1 MSTHNLRA
9 PGSDKPLWWRVL
21 SRKDVIAGLFFMAI
35 AVLGL
40 WVSRNYPIGTA
51 LRMST
56 GYVPR
61 LLCWILLLI
70 GAGLYLTRNNKQETQ
85 ESPDSAFVPDLDPDA
100 STQEAKESDPPEGIR
115 IPGYPSITIPA
126 DTKEVTVNLMNPEGN
141 PCYFTFTLV
150 LKDTDETIYQS
161 KMVEP
166 GKAITQITLSKELS
180 AGEYPAI
187 LKISTAALDDGRAM
201 NGANV
206 ETVLKVQ

>member
-1 MSTHNLRA
+1 MNNNR
-9 PGSDKPLWWRVL
+9 
-21 SRKDVIAGLFFMAI
+21 RKIGIGI
-35 AVLGL
+35 AVC
-40 WVSRNYPIGTA
+40 A
-51 LRMST
+51 
-56 GYVPR
+56 
-61 LLCWILLLI
+61 CILLL
-70 GAGLYLTRNNKQETQ
+70 GAGLYLMRNNKQETQ

-100 STQEAKESDPPEGIR
+100 STQEAEESDPPEGIR

-180 AGEYPAI
+180 AGEYHAI

>member
-1 MSTHNLRA
+1 MRMHPADR
-9 PGSDKPLWWRVL
+9 
-21 SRKDVIAGLFFMAI
+21 SRSVSYEKQQTGNTGISGFGLCA
-35 AVLGL
+35 
-40 WVSRNYPIGTA
+40 
-51 LRMST
+51 
-56 GYVPR
+56 
-61 LLCWILLLI
+61 
-70 GAGLYLTRNNKQETQ
+70 
-85 ESPDSAFVPDLDPDA
+85 DLDPDA
-100 STQEAKESDPPEGIR
+100 STQEAEESDPPEGIR

-126 DTKEVTVNLMNPEGN
+126 DTKDVTVNLMNPEGN

-206 ETVLKVQ
+206 ETVLNVQ

>member
-1 MSTHNLRA
+1 MMAGGIFVVVIVAVVVYFLVRQDS
-9 PGSDKPLWWRVL
+9 
-21 SRKDVIAGLFFMAI
+21 KD
-35 AVLGL
+35 
-40 WVSRNYPIGTA
+40 P
-51 LRMST
+51 
-56 GYVPR
+56 
-61 LLCWILLLI
+61 
-70 GAGLYLTRNNKQETQ
+70 
-85 ESPDSAFVPDLDPDA
+85 AFSPDLDENAIVKTDGI
-100 STQEAKESDPPEGIR
+100 KEKPEVIR
-115 IPGYPSITIPA
+115 IPGYPRITISA
-126 DTKEVTVNLMNPEGN
+126 DTKDVTMNLQNPEGN

-206 ETVLKVQ
+206 ETVLNVQ

>member
-1 MSTHNLRA
+1 MKDNR
-9 PGSDKPLWWRVL
+9 
-21 SRKDVIAGLFFMAI
+21 RKIGIGI
-35 AVLGL
+35 AVCAC
-40 WVSRNYPIGTA
+40 I
-51 LRMST
+51 
-56 GYVPR
+56 
-61 LLCWILLLI
+61 LLI
-70 GAGLYLTRNNKQETQ
+70 GAGLYLMKNNKQETQ

-100 STQEAKESDPPEGIR
+100 STQEAEESDPPEGIR

-126 DTKEVTVNLMNPEGN
+126 DTKDVTVNLMNPEGN
-141 PCYFTFTLV
+141 PCYF
-150 LKDTDETIYQS
+150 TDETIYQS

-206 ETVLKVQ
+206 ETVLNVQ

>member
-1 MSTHNLRA
+1 MHSADRSRSVSYEKQQTGNTGISGFGLCA
-9 PGSDKPLWWRVL
+9 GS
-21 SRKDVIAGLFFMAI
+21 
-35 AVLGL
+35 
-40 WVSRNYPIGTA
+40 
-51 LRMST
+51 
-56 GYVPR
+56 
-61 LLCWILLLI
+61 
-70 GAGLYLTRNNKQETQ
+70 E
-85 ESPDSAFVPDLDPDA
+85 PDA

-126 DTKEVTVNLMNPEGN
+126 DTKDVTVNLMNPEGN